1 MLLLKKLEVGYFI
14 LWFKFQYVKNVIVG
28 NNSMVTKVVRDR
40 AEELGLFLIVVSVF
54 LEGEVCNVGELFV
67 DIVKYIVF
75 MYNYKLLCDGGF
87 VILVQLELKFVQFG
101 FEKKVLNDL
110 NFLIRKVCNCCK
122 GVCVVSGGEIVVKVK
137 G

>member
-14 LWFKFQYVKNVIVG
+14 LWFKLQYVKNVIVG
-28 NNSMVTKVVRDR
+28 NNSMVMKVVRDWV
-40 AEELGLFLIVVSVF
+40 EELGLFLIVVSVF